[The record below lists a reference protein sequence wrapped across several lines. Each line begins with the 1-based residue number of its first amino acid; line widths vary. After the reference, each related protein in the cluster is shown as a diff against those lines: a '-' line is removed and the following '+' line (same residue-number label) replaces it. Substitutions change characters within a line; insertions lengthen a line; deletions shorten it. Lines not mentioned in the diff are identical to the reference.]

1 MDIIEGSPS
10 TAAAASGG
18 GISMPAA
25 GPMTAGAGILMAYG
39 ANQLSKAAA
48 INQQTAYLTQAR
60 DALAV
65 AEVKA
70 DSAEQYAMLQAGRVL
85 QRSEMEA
92 LNYKIAGNQ
101 LLKNLRRTNA
111 AVRARAAANG
121 VAFGEGSMLA
131 LQGENTAAT
140 MRDIGIADLNALTA
154 QVMGFQDA
162 TAMLQSSEY
171 QNYLTLYSAQ
181 RQAGG
186 LEKAGATARRLGGLM
201 ADIQLGQAAIN
212 YYRVT

>member
-1 MDIIEGSPS
+1 M
-10 TAAAASGG
+10 A
-18 GISMPAA
+18 MPAA
-25 GPMTAGAGILMAYG
+25 SAMTAGAGFLMAYG
-39 ANQLSKAAA
+39 ANQLAKASA

-60 DALAV
+60 DVLAV

-70 DSAEQYAMLQAGRVL
+70 ESAEQYARLQAGRTL
-85 QRSEMEA
+85 MRSEMEA

-140 MRDIGIADLNALTA
+140 MRDLSIADLNALTA
-154 QVMGFQDA
+154 QVLGFEDA
-162 TAMLQSSEY
+162 TAMLQSTEY
-171 QNYLTLYSAQ
+171 QNYLNLYQAQ

-186 LEKAGATARRLGGLM
+186 LEAAAATTRRMGGLM
-201 ADIQLGQAAIN
+201 ADIQMGQAAIN
-212 YYRVT
+212 LYRTT

>member
-1 MDIIEGSPS
+1 
-10 TAAAASGG
+10 
-18 GISMPAA
+18 MPA
-25 GPMTAGAGILMAYG
+25 GSTMTAGAGILAAY
-39 ANQLSKAAA
+39 ASNQLSKAAA
-48 INQQTAYLTQAR
+48 INQQTAYLVNAR
-60 DALAV
+60 DTLAI

-70 DSAEQYAMLQAGRVL
+70 ESAEQYAMLQAGRTL
-85 QRSEMEA
+85 MKSEMEA
-92 LNYKIAGNQ
+92 MNYKIAGNQ

-140 MRDIGIADLNALTA
+140 MRDVGIADLNALTA

-171 QNYLTLYSAQ
+171 QNYLTTYAAK

-186 LEKAGATARRLGGLM
+186 LEAAAATTRRMGGLM
-201 ADIQLGQAAIN
+201 ADIQASMAAIN
-212 YYRVT
+212 FYRVT

>member
-1 MDIIEGSPS
+1 M
-10 TAAAASGG
+10 A
-18 GISMPAA
+18 MPAA
-25 GPMTAGAGILMAYG
+25 SAMTAGAGFLMAYG
-39 ANQLSKAAA
+39 ANQLAKASA

-60 DALAV
+60 DVLAV

-70 DSAEQYAMLQAGRVL
+70 ESAEQYAMLQAGRTL
-85 QRSEMEA
+85 MRSEMEA

-111 AVRARAAANG
+111 AVRAKAAANG

-140 MRDIGIADLNALTA
+140 MRDLSIADLNALTA
-154 QVMGFQDA
+154 QVLGFEDA
-162 TAMLQSSEY
+162 TAMLQSTEY
-171 QNYLTLYSAQ
+171 QNYLNLYQAQ

-186 LEKAGATARRLGGLM
+186 LEAAAATTRRTGGLM
-201 ADIQLGQAAIN
+201 ADIQMGQAAIN
-212 YYRVT
+212 LYRTT

>member
-1 MDIIEGSPS
+1 MGMPAAS
-10 TAAAASGG
+10 TMTAASGF
-18 GISMPAA
+18 
-25 GPMTAGAGILMAYG
+25 LMAYG
-39 ANQLSKAAA
+39 ANQLAKASA

-60 DALAV
+60 DVLAI
-65 AEVKA
+65 ADVKA
-70 DSAEQYAMLQAGRVL
+70 ESAEQYAMLQAGRTL
-85 QRSEMEA
+85 MRSEMEA

-140 MRDIGIADLNALTA
+140 MRDLSIADLNALTA
-154 QVMGFQDA
+154 QVLGFEDA
-162 TAMLQSSEY
+162 TAMLQSTEY
-171 QNYLTLYSAQ
+171 QNYLNLYQAQ

-186 LEKAGATARRLGGLM
+186 LEAAAATTRRTGGLM
-201 ADIQLGQAAIN
+201 ADIQMGQAAIN
-212 YYRVT
+212 LYRTT

>member
-1 MDIIEGSPS
+1 M
-10 TAAAASGG
+10 A
-18 GISMPAA
+18 MPAA
-25 GPMTAGAGILMAYG
+25 SAMTAGAGFLMAYG
-39 ANQLSKAAA
+39 ANQLAKASA

-60 DALAV
+60 DVLAV

-70 DSAEQYAMLQAGRVL
+70 ESAEQYAMLQAGRTL
-85 QRSEMEA
+85 MRSEMEA

-140 MRDIGIADLNALTA
+140 MRDLSIADLNALTA
-154 QVMGFQDA
+154 QVLGFEDA
-162 TAMLQSSEY
+162 TAMLQSTEY
-171 QNYLTLYSAQ
+171 QNYLNLYQAQ

-186 LEKAGATARRLGGLM
+186 LEAAAATTRRTGGLM
-201 ADIQLGQAAIN
+201 ADIQMGQAAIN
-212 YYRVT
+212 LYRTT

>member
-1 MDIIEGSPS
+1 MATP
-10 TAAAASGG
+10 AAS
-18 GISMPAA
+18 A
-25 GPMTAGAGILMAYG
+25 MTAGAGFLMAYG
-39 ANQLSKAAA
+39 ANQLAKASA

-60 DALAV
+60 DVLAV

-70 DSAEQYAMLQAGRVL
+70 ESAEQYAMLQAGRTL
-85 QRSEMEA
+85 MRSEMEA

-140 MRDIGIADLNALTA
+140 MRDLSIADLNALTA
-154 QVMGFQDA
+154 QVLGFEDA
-162 TAMLQSSEY
+162 TAMLQSTEY
-171 QNYLTLYSAQ
+171 QNYLNLYQAQ

-186 LEKAGATARRLGGLM
+186 LEAAAATTRRTGGLM
-201 ADIQLGQAAIN
+201 ADIQMGQAAIN
-212 YYRVT
+212 LYRTT